1 MIVDT
6 SAILAILFREPDAE
20 HYATAIA
27 LASSRRISVATLVEA
42 TMVLESRGGAAAG
55 YELDAFLE
63 EAEIE
68 LEPVTPEQAQAA
80 RRAWRRFGKG
90 HSAGLNFGDC
100 FVYALAQAA
109 REPLLFKGQDFAL
122 TDIEVA

>member
-1 MIVDT
+1 M

-27 LASSRRISVATLVEA
+27 LASSCRKSVATLVEA
-42 TMVLESRGGAAAG
+42 TMVLESHGGSAVG

-68 LEPVTPEQAQAA
+68 LEPVTPEQAQGLEAIWQGPSPG
-80 RRAWRRFGKG
+80 RAELR
-90 HSAGLNFGDC
+90 
-100 FVYALAQAA
+100 
-109 REPLLFKGQDFAL
+109 
-122 TDIEVA
+122 

>member
-27 LASSRRISVATLVEA
+27 LASSCRMSVAALVEA
-42 TMVLESRGGAAAG
+42 TMVLESRGGVAAG

-63 EAEIE
+63 EAEIK
-68 LEPVTPEQAQAA
+68 LEPVTSEQAQVA

-90 HSAGLNFGDC
+90 HHRPG
-100 FVYALAQAA
+100 
-109 REPLLFKGQDFAL
+109 
-122 TDIEVA
+122 